1 MDIQKK
7 LGEALA
13 SPEEV
18 KFTVFY
24 RVKKI
29 HCKDKGMTHEI
40 KGNNLEVQLTT

>member
-1 MDIQKK
+1 MNIQKK

-29 HCKDKGMTHEI
+29 HNKNKGVIHEI
-40 KGNNLEVQLTT
+40 KGNDLEVQLTA

>member
-24 RVKKI
+24 RVKK
-29 HCKDKGMTHEI
+29 
-40 KGNNLEVQLTT
+40 NLSQ